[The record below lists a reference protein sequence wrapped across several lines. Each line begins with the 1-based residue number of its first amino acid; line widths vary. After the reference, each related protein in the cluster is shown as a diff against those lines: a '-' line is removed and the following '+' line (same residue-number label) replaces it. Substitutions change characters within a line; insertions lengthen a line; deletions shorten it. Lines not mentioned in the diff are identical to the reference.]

1 MSVHHAGTLAL
12 VANHDEGTVSVRS
25 ISGATVAVVDN
36 VDLGNDKSASMH
48 VAITPDGAYA
58 MKVVKFKNVA
68 KRFDGDNSGLKFA
81 AKDLSL
87 HIDQGELIA
96 VVGKTGC
103 GKSTMF
109 NLLIGL
115 IEPSAGTVEVLGKD
129 PFKDFNQLAGKLSVV
144 FQNDRLLPW
153 RTAVENVAYGLELRK
168 VAKEERLALAHDWLK
183 RLGLDMHAQKWPHSL
198 SGGMR
203 QRVSIARAFATNPE
217 ILLCDEPFSALDELT
232 GAKLRQEFRRIVT
245 ETHKTGVFVTHSI
258 REAIDIGDRIM
269 VFRAP
274 GHVAAEFNVREAL
287 KNFGEE
293 GLKQRILD
301 EMDNQTSNRA
311 LATAG

>member
-1 MSVHHAGTLAL
+1 
-12 VANHDEGTVSVRS
+12 
-25 ISGATVAVVDN
+25 
-36 VDLGNDKSASMH
+36 
-48 VAITPDGAYA
+48 
-58 MKVVKFKNVA
+58 MKVVTFNNVA
-68 KRFDGDNSGLKFA
+68 KRFDGDNVGNKFA

-87 HIDQGELIA
+87 HIDQGELVA

-115 IEPSAGTVEVLGKD
+115 IEPSAGTINVLGKD
-129 PFKDFNQLAGKLSVV
+129 PFREFNALAGKLSVV

-153 RTAVENVAYGLELRK
+153 RSALENVAYGLELRK
-168 VAKEERLALAHDWLK
+168 MEKEERRAIGLEWLK
-183 RLGLDMHAQKWPHSL
+183 RLGLDMHADKYPHSL

-232 GAKLRQEFRRIVT
+232 GAKLRQEFRRLVKD
-245 ETHKTGVFVTHSI
+245 THKTGVFVTHSI
-258 REAIDIGDRIM
+258 REAIEIGDRIM

-274 GHVAAEFNVREAL
+274 GHVAAEFSVKEAL
-287 KNFGEE
+287 QELGEE
-293 GLKQRILD
+293 GLKQKILD
-301 EMDNQTSNRA
+301 EMGDGTSNRES
-311 LATAG
+311 ATVE

>member
-1 MSVHHAGTLAL
+1 MS
-12 VANHDEGTVSVRS
+12 
-25 ISGATVAVVDN
+25 I
-36 VDLGNDKSASMH
+36 
-48 VAITPDGAYA
+48 
-58 MKVVKFKNVA
+58 VKFDQVA

-87 HIDQGELIA
+87 TIEQGELIA

-115 IEPSAGTVEVLGKD
+115 IEPTEGRIEVLGKD
-129 PFKDFNQLAGKLSVV
+129 PFKDFNALAGKLSVV

-153 RTAVENVAYGLELRK
+153 RSALENVAYGLELRK
-168 VAKEERLALAHDWLK
+168 MPKAERLAIALDWLK
-183 RLGLDMHAQKWPHSL
+183 RLGLDMHADKWPHSL

-203 QRVSIARAFATNPE
+203 QRVSIARAFATDPE

-232 GAKLRQEFRRIVT
+232 GATLRQEFKRLVK

-258 REAIDIGDRIM
+258 HEAIDIGDRIM

-274 GHVAAEFNVREAL
+274 GHVAAEFVVRDAIAA
-287 KNFGEE
+287 FGEE

-301 EMDNQTSNRA
+301 EMGS
-311 LATAG
+311 GS

>member
-1 MSVHHAGTLAL
+1 MRVVTF
-12 VANHDEGTVSVRS
+12 NH
-25 ISGATVAVVDN
+25 
-36 VDLGNDKSASMH
+36 
-48 VAITPDGAYA
+48 
-58 MKVVKFKNVA
+58 VA
-68 KRFDGDNSGLKFA
+68 KRFNGDSAGLKFA

-87 HIDQGELIA
+87 HIDQGELVA

-115 IEPSAGTVEVLGKD
+115 IEPSSGTVEVLGQD
-129 PFKDFNQLAGKLSVV
+129 PFKKFNALAGKLSVV

-153 RTAVENVAYGLELRK
+153 RTAIENVAYGLELRK
-168 VAKEERLALAHDWLK
+168 VPKEERLATGLDWLK
-183 RLGLDMHAQKWPHSL
+183 RLGLDQHANKWPHSL

-232 GAKLRQEFRRIVT
+232 GATLREEFRRLVK

-258 REAIDIGDRIM
+258 REAIEIGDRIM

-274 GHVAAEFNVREAL
+274 GHVVAEFTVKQAL
-287 KNFGEE
+287 QQFGEE
-293 GLKQRILD
+293 GLKQRILQAMGD
-301 EMDNQTSNRA
+301 GAAISEPAA
-311 LATAG
+311 LA

>member
-1 MSVHHAGTLAL
+1 MS
-12 VANHDEGTVSVRS
+12 
-25 ISGATVAVVDN
+25 I
-36 VDLGNDKSASMH
+36 
-48 VAITPDGAYA
+48 
-58 MKVVKFKNVA
+58 VKFTDVA

-87 HIDQGELIA
+87 HIDQGELVA

-115 IEPSAGTVEVLGKD
+115 IEPSAGKVEVLGKD
-129 PFKDFNQLAGKLSVV
+129 PFREFDALAGKISVV
-144 FQNDRLLPW
+144 FQSDRLLPW
-153 RTAVENVAYGLELRK
+153 RCALENVAYGLELRK
-168 VAKEERLALAHDWLK
+168 VPRDERLAVGLEWLK
-183 RLGLDMHAQKWPHSL
+183 RLGLDMHADKYPHSL

-203 QRVSIARAFATNPE
+203 QRVSIARAFATDPE

-232 GAKLRQEFRRIVT
+232 GAKLRNEFRRLVK

-258 REAIDIGDRIM
+258 REAIEIGDRIL

-274 GHVAAEFNVREAL
+274 GHVAAEFSVQQAL
-287 KNFGEE
+287 QELGEE
-293 GLKQRILD
+293 GLKQKILD
-301 EMDNQTSNRA
+301 EMGNGTPARES
-311 LATAG
+311 ATVE

>member
-1 MSVHHAGTLAL
+1 MRIVEF
-12 VANHDEGTVSVRS
+12 N
-25 ISGATVAVVDN
+25 
-36 VDLGNDKSASMH
+36 
-48 VAITPDGAYA
+48 
-58 MKVVKFKNVA
+58 NVA
-68 KRFDGDNSGLKFA
+68 KRFDGDASGLKFA

-87 HIDQGELIA
+87 HICEGELIA

-115 IEPSAGTVEVLGKD
+115 IEPTHGTVKVLGKD
-129 PFKDFNQLAGKLSVV
+129 PFKEFNALAGKLSVV

-153 RTAVENVAYGLELRK
+153 RTALENVAYGLELRK
-168 VAKEERLALAHDWLK
+168 MPREERLAIGLDWLK
-183 RLGLDMHAQKWPHSL
+183 RLGLDMHADKWPHAL

-232 GAKLRQEFRRIVT
+232 GARLRQEFRRLVK

-274 GHVAAEFNVREAL
+274 GHVAAEFSVKEAL
-287 KNFGEE
+287 QKFGEE
-293 GLKQRILD
+293 GLKQKILS
-301 EMDNQTSNRA
+301 EMDGVASNDA
-311 LATAG
+311 SATAEAAVDD

>member
-1 MSVHHAGTLAL
+1 
-12 VANHDEGTVSVRS
+12 
-25 ISGATVAVVDN
+25 
-36 VDLGNDKSASMH
+36 
-48 VAITPDGAYA
+48 
-58 MKVVKFKNVA
+58 MKVVEFRQVDKK
-68 KRFDGDNSGLKFA
+68 FDGEESGQKYA
-81 AKDLSL
+81 AKGLSL
-87 HIDQGELIA
+87 HIDQGELVA

-115 IEPSAGTVEVLGKD
+115 IAPTAGTVEVLGSD
-129 PFKDFNQLAGKLSVV
+129 PFKEFGALAGKLSVV

-153 RTAVENVAYGLELRK
+153 RNALDNVAYGLELQKMPRD
-168 VAKEERLALAHDWLK
+168 ERLAIGMDWLK
-183 RLGLDMHAQKWPHSL
+183 RLGLEQHARKWPHSL

-232 GAKLRQEFRRIVT
+232 GATLRGEFKRLVK
-245 ETHKTGVFVTHSI
+245 ESQKTGVFVTHSI
-258 REAIDIGDRIM
+258 REAIDIGDRIL

-274 GHVAAEFNVREAL
+274 GHVVAEFDVQEAVRL
-287 KNFGEE
+287 YGED

-301 EMDNQTSNRA
+301 EMGDAARPDGQVLRVA
-311 LATAG
+311 KAG

>member
-1 MSVHHAGTLAL
+1 MNVVQFT
-12 VANHDEGTVSVRS
+12 DVS
-25 ISGATVAVVDN
+25 
-36 VDLGNDKSASMH
+36 
-48 VAITPDGAYA
+48 
-58 MKVVKFKNVA
+58 
-68 KRFDGDNSGLKFA
+68 KRFGGDAAEQKFA
-81 AKDLSL
+81 AQGLSL
-87 HIDQGELIA
+87 HIEQGELVA

-115 IEPSAGTVEVLGKD
+115 IEPTAGKVEVMGKD
-129 PFKDFNQLAGKLSVV
+129 PFRQFDALAGQLAVV

-168 VAKEERLALAHDWLK
+168 MPKAERLAHSMEWLR
-183 RLGLDMHAQKWPHSL
+183 RLGLDMHADKWPHSL

-232 GAKLRQEFRRIVT
+232 AATLRQEFRRLVK
-245 ETHKTGVFVTHSI
+245 ETRKTGVFVTHSI
-258 REAIDIGDRIM
+258 REAIDIAERVL

-274 GHVAAEFNVREAL
+274 GHVVVEFDVAKSIADGGEEAL
-287 KNFGEE
+287 QEK
-293 GLKQRILD
+293 ILQA
-301 EMDNQTSNRA
+301 M
-311 LATAG
+311 